1 VGQERTLHFQSQE
14 VEAYAHLPKIRHPNG
29 SRVAVDDPD
38 LWFASKINATLKPMS
53 ASEVYW
59 ERKEFSIEDQKKFI
73 RGVRNHS
80 WNRQHMG
87 AMVVSGIDF
96 ETVTSSL
103 VSSTFVLGKFYRM
116 QQQTRRSVVLDTV
129 IQVPELDKQDEVTS
143 SYQDRFEF
151 YWDIVD
157 KRPDK
162 VKGFDPYIQDSFKI
176 LPLAT
181 KTRFCG
187 NLDLRT
193 VKGYCRWKQIDY
205 LPSSVKDFSSRLY
218 DATINEYPIMFES
231 FLLDQNNQESENYK
245 LQLQMAERIG
255 SNDLID
261 ESLLWYSDTSFLLPE
276 NQFFNKLYSNLNLN
290 NELTDNDP
298 NAMIL
303 GYFNPLGLSL
313 DDLLDLFSSKGEQHK
328 SAMELASF
336 AFISKIDLSGAIDTW
351 RHTRSNRLVQPI
363 YHALQNGADLSMPT
377 LYQRQQASGSELP
390 DQFMEKTMEAVDLY
404 HKLVKE
410 GISQKEAINV
420 LPHNLM
426 LIQVEMMDIFG
437 FLNLMSIRTC
447 VHARPDVQIWAK
459 ALLREAGKTKD
470 FSGIDQLSLEK
481 SNLLARGIIQ
491 GYCCELGSCTKCGK
505 EIIYLPDPF
514 RN

>member
-103 VSSTFVLGKFYRM
+103 VSSTFVLGKF
-116 QQQTRRSVVLDTV
+116 
-129 IQVPELDKQDEVTS
+129 